1 MNMTMNDDWYTAN
14 YQYLLRVIFLVHKT
28 LENAI
33 ESQEHQPLKDI
44 PPSINFGM
52 SAPSAL
58 EQLCTI
64 FQLTEFERNILLLC
78 AAMEIDYSLGSLCGQ
93 VLGDMQVAY
102 PSISLAM
109 KVLPAPDW
117 SAWTVDAPLR
127 HWQLI
132 QIQGGITHTQ
142 NPLRIDE
149 RIFHYL
155 LGLQSQDERL
165 KGIISPITPVDF
177 LVPSHEKIA
186 QKVAAIWTEG
196 KQGRNFPIVQLYGD
210 DFTSMQAIAAA
221 ASAMLGLQ
229 LFAISPIHLPKEINE
244 LNNILLLW
252 EREAILTNSILLI
265 DSESD
270 ELEKTQ
276 LNVIFQ
282 IIDKINSLLII
293 TSRERM
299 GQRRRPLIC
308 LEVHRPTR
316 NEQSA
321 LWEIALGELADNNN
335 ENINNNLVNQFN
347 LNAPIIEAVC
357 TEVRAKLAESR
368 GEIGDIQNLLW
379 DTCRAQARLG
389 LDDLAQQIPAKATWD
404 DLVFT
409 KTQKQI
415 LQSIAGHVRQRIQV
429 YEKWGFAG
437 ASRRGLGISALF
449 AGVSGTG
456 KTTSAEVLANELRL
470 DLYRVDLSAVA
481 SKYIGE
487 TEKNLRRIFDAADAG
502 AAILLFDEAD
512 ALFGKRSE
520 VKDARDRYAN
530 MEVSYLLQRME
541 EYQGLAILTTNL
553 KDAIDTAF
561 MRRIRFFVKFD
572 FPDAKQRE
580 EIWQRVF
587 PKNTPTKELNYTNL
601 GRLNVA
607 GGNIRNIALNAA
619 FIAADAGEPVMMKH
633 IKQSAQIECLKLGM
647 MLTDA
652 ETKSWV

>member
-1 MNMTMNDDWYTAN
+1 MNMTLNNDWYTAN
-14 YQYLLRVIFLVHKT
+14 YQYLLKVIFLVHKT

-44 PPSINFGM
+44 SPSINFGM

-64 FQLTEFERNILLLC
+64 FQLTEFERNVLLLC
-78 AAMEIDYSLGSLCGQ
+78 AAMEIDYSFGSLCGQ

-109 KVLPAPDW
+109 KVLPATDW

-165 KGIISPITPVDF
+165 KGIISPINPVDF

-196 KQGRNFPIVQLYGD
+196 KKGKHFPIVQLYGD
-210 DFTSMQAIAAA
+210 DFSSMQAISAA
-221 ASAMLGLQ
+221 ASSMLGLQ
-229 LFAISPIHLPKEINE
+229 VFAISPIHLPQDIHE

-252 EREAILTNSILLI
+252 EREAILTNSVLLI
-265 DSESD
+265 DSEGD
-270 ELEKTQ
+270 ELEKAQ
-276 LNVIFQ
+276 QNVIFK

-293 TSRERM
+293 ISRERI
-299 GQRRRPLIC
+299 GQRQRPLIC

-321 LWEIALGELADNNN
+321 LWESSLGELANHNKD
-335 ENINNNLVNQFN
+335 INNLLVSQFN
-347 LNAPIIEAVC
+347 LNAPTIDAVC
-357 TEVRAKLAESR
+357 TEVRGKLVEAR

-415 LQSIAGHVRQRIQV
+415 LQSIAGHLRQRIQV
-429 YEKWGFAG
+429 YEKWGFAS

-449 AGVSGTG
+449 AGASGTG

-470 DLYRVDLSAVA
+470 DLYRIDLSAVA

-553 KDAIDTAF
+553 KDAIDPAF

-580 EIWQRVF
+580 EIWQQIF
-587 PKNTPTKELNYTNL
+587 PKNTPTKDLNYTHL
-601 GRLNVA
+601 GRLNLA

-619 FIAADAGEPVMMKH
+619 FIAADSGESVMMKH
-633 IKQSAQIECLKLGM
+633 IKQSAQIEYMKLGM
-647 MLTDA
+647 MLTDV
-652 ETKSWV
+652 ETRGWV

>member
-1 MNMTMNDDWYTAN
+1 MNLNNEWYTAN
-14 YQYLLRVIFLVHKT
+14 YEYFLGAISLVRQT

-33 ESQEHQPLKDI
+33 ESQENQPLRDI
-44 PPSINFGM
+44 QPSVNFGM

-64 FQLTEFERNILLLC
+64 FNLTEFERNVLLLC
-78 AAMEIDYSLGSLCGQ
+78 AAMEGDYSLGSLCGQ
-93 VLGDMQVAY
+93 VLGDMQLAY
-102 PSISLAM
+102 PSIILAM
-109 KVLPAPDW
+109 EVLPGADW
-117 SAWTVDAPLR
+117 SAWTADAPLR

-165 KGIISPITPVDF
+165 KGIISPITAVDF

-186 QKVAAIWTEG
+186 QEVAAIWTEG
-196 KQGRNFPIVQLYGD
+196 KPGKNFPIVQLYGD

-221 ASAMLGLQ
+221 ASAMLGLPIST
-229 LFAISPIHLPKEINE
+229 ISPIHLPKDINE

-252 EREAILTNSILLI
+252 EREAILTNSVLLI

-270 ELEKTQ
+270 ELEKAQ
-276 LNVIFQ
+276 QNAIFQ

-308 LEVHRPTR
+308 LEVHHPTR

-335 ENINNNLVNQFN
+335 ENINNILVNQFN
-347 LNAPIIEAVC
+347 LNAPTIEAVC
-357 TEVRAKLAESR
+357 TEVRGKLAESR
-368 GEIGDIQNLLW
+368 GEIGELQNLLW

-429 YEKWGFAG
+429 YENWGFAG

-449 AGVSGTG
+449 AGASGTG

-470 DLYRVDLSAVA
+470 DLYRIDLSAVA

-520 VKDARDRYAN
+520 VKDARDRF
-530 MEVSYLLQRME
+530 QRA
-541 EYQGLAILTTNL
+541 LRAIAMLIW
-553 KDAIDTAF
+553 KSAICSSGW
-561 MRRIRFFVKFD
+561 KS
-572 FPDAKQRE
+572 
-580 EIWQRVF
+580 
-587 PKNTPTKELNYTNL
+587 TK
-601 GRLNVA
+601 V
-607 GGNIRNIALNAA
+607 
-619 FIAADAGEPVMMKH
+619 
-633 IKQSAQIECLKLGM
+633 
-647 MLTDA
+647 
-652 ETKSWV
+652 